1 VRSRVKHETLVNGKR
16 RKCLTFIDSKKT
28 GRFENTDCWC
38 PISEDYDHNCSP
50 QKDALCLT
58 TAIMIVFLTKIS
70 YWGLRP
76 LTKMLYLWV
85 FIGLRLWS
93 QSSQKCLI
101 F

>member
-1 VRSRVKHETLVNGKR
+1 VLSAKALVSGKS

-28 GRFENTDCWC
+28 GRFKNTDYCC

-50 QKDALCLT
+50 KKNALCLT
-58 TAIMIVFLTKIS
+58 TATMIVFLTKIS
-70 YWGLRP
+70 YWGVRL

-93 QSSQKCLI
+93 QSS
-101 F
+101 